1 MKKKTVQLVFMT
13 AIAFLFLIIPG
24 LIIIFLEMTKFEV
37 LPVFLLQTGRLL
49 FIIGFIAGIVF
60 FGIIG
65 FKKIRATNVHLSIKI
80 IFTILIVIFFI
91 GLAKVTLDMVMIFY
105 NRI

>member
-1 MKKKTVQLVFMT
+1 MKKKTFRLVFMS
-13 AIAFLFLIIPG
+13 ALAFLAIVIPS
-24 LIIIFLEMTKFEV
+24 LVIIFLELTKYEV
-37 LPVFLLQTGRLL
+37 LPGFLLQTGRLL
-49 FIIGFIAGIVF
+49 FIIGFISGIVF
-60 FGIIG
+60 LGIIG